1 MTNVAQF
8 HRIETELE
16 RINTNFGYT
25 AATAAPTNST
35 FDGTYTSITPR
46 TFTSPR
52 TPRTPRTP
60 KSPHRRQ
67 SISKTRKRYSV
78 DKSNDTWSLSEL
90 TSPIKSLPPTP
101 TSSLNSSIS
110 SAASPTRWRPQQ
122 RVPKYQ
128 NYTNLL
134 AEPVAEQKQD
144 DEQASEIL
152 SESETIDDVNNQDK
166 ESVLIDREKQKILSK
181 GLIIVNDV
189 TKIASKPEYN
199 RTNTESHTRAVMIET
214 PKIHT
219 KINFN
224 DFYTRN
230 KQSRQAPE
238 KKNPIKI
245 ATNTENKE
253 NFTPQMLYNH
263 QIDNP
268 NYVPDN
274 QIYSQK
280 DDGFSSDEDEKK
292 KDVENMKNNLLMNIQ
307 KLKEQPVTPRVV
319 TPNPLVTPQ
328 SRVFVQNV
336 NEKQV
341 EPIKE
346 HVERIVH
353 VPVVESEDEEE
364 VTNRSAYRRI
374 NFDYDSDEIHHE
386 TRQVV
391 THDIEQNALPT
402 RRPVVVEVTSVNRP
416 AIQQKSPQQV
426 RPVKEVL
433 QAIHQAPKHAGKPV
447 PPKQPVHVQRP
458 IPAPIQV
465 EQTVQQIQHPPSRI
479 EHIAEPKPEK
489 IEVVPQ
495 GQVAQVQVQQPMIDQ
510 QERDL
515 QLQRFAYEQQ
525 AVIEKLNN
533 YTKLLDDLVKKAQT
547 TFEETAK
554 NHQRSLAN
562 ATTNVSSTITQTVN
576 KTISEI
582 QATAKQFY
590 QQFEQLQVATQRATK
605 SMSNYTNID
614 KKLQFQM
621 NDNTKRAEQL
631 SAKMLSIEKKTQKSL
646 DLTMNRMEKNRTRR
660 LESSVFGTTTVKD
673 SNFDFSQFPD
683 LLKPPAVS
691 DFMRN

>member
-1 MTNVAQF
+1 
-8 HRIETELE
+8 
-16 RINTNFGYT
+16 
-25 AATAAPTNST
+25 
-35 FDGTYTSITPR
+35 
-46 TFTSPR
+46 
-52 TPRTPRTP
+52 
-60 KSPHRRQ
+60 
-67 SISKTRKRYSV
+67 
-78 DKSNDTWSLSEL
+78 
-90 TSPIKSLPPTP
+90 
-101 TSSLNSSIS
+101 
-110 SAASPTRWRPQQ
+110 
-122 RVPKYQ
+122 
-128 NYTNLL
+128 LL
-134 AEPVAEQKQD
+134 AEPVAEQKQN

-152 SESETIDDVNNQDK
+152 SESEIIDEEENNQDK
-166 ESVLIDREKQKILSK
+166 ENVLIDREKQKILSK

-199 RTNTESHTRAVMIET
+199 RTNTESHTRAMMIET

-224 DFYTRN
+224 EFYSRN

-280 DDGFSSDEDEKK
+280 DDGFSSDEEEKK

-328 SRVFVQNV
+328 PRVFLQ

-341 EPIKE
+341 ESMREP
-346 HVERIVH
+346 VERVVH
-353 VPVVESEDEEE
+353 IPVESEEEEE

-386 TRQVV
+386 TRQDI

-402 RRPVVVEVTSVNRP
+402 RRPVVVEVTNVNRHAP
-416 AIQQKSPQQV
+416 IQQKSPQQIV

-433 QAIHQAPKHAGKPV
+433 QAIHPKYVGKPV
-447 PPKQPVHVQRP
+447 GMKQQPNSVQKAV
-458 IPAPIQV
+458 PAPTQI
-465 EQTVQQIQHPPSRI
+465 EQTVQPLQHPPSRI
-479 EHIAEPKPEK
+479 EHIPEHKLEK
-489 IEVVPQ
+489 IQVVPQ
-495 GQVAQVQVQQPMIDQ
+495 GQVAQVQVQQPLIDQ

-525 AVIEKLNN
+525 AVTEKLNN

-554 NHQRSLAN
+554 NHQRSLAS

-590 QQFEQLQVATQRATK
+590 EQFEQLQVATQRATK

-621 NDNTKRAEQL
+621 NDNMKRAEQL
-631 SAKMLSIEKKTQKSL
+631 SAKMLNIEKKTQKSL
-646 DLTMNRMEKNRTRR
+646 DLTMNRIEKNRTRR
-660 LESSVFGTTTVKD
+660 LESSVFGTTTVAKD
-673 SNFDFSQFPD
+673 PNIDFSQFPD

-691 DFMRN
+691 DFIQS